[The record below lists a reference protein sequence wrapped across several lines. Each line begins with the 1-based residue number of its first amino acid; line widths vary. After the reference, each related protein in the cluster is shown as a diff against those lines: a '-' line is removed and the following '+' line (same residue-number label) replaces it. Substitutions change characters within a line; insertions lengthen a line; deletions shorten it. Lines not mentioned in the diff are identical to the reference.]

1 MHRHAHLRLG
11 PGCLVLE
18 GVGQVHPC
26 SSARLTLAGTLR
38 GKRWRRQEVRAFGGR
53 KRTSAANGGS
63 WGLGPLSSFSP
74 HRLCATPVSSGPLL
88 RVSSVS
94 LTPHP
99 GLLDI
104 HAVQPAPFPG
114 LRLLCAPTIPS
125 LPCLPVSL
133 FSAAQLPLITPPLPA
148 PPPQAQAQCP
158 HQNSILKLLGLRL
171 QLHPMLLEHSP
182 LAQAPPDAVCGWV
195 GGLLRAPLTLATPT
209 SPGFSGMGS
218 DERRNKQREREL
230 SFLGGFPLPIRG
242 GGCGE
247 NPGS

>member
-1 MHRHAHLRLG
+1 MGGGGGLHRHAHLRLG

-94 LTPHP
+94 LMPHP

-148 PPPQAQAQCP
+148 APPKHKPSALTRTRSSNFLGFVSSFTRCCWSTAPWLRHLLMLSVGGWGACSELPLPWPPPPPQ
-158 HQNSILKLLGLRL
+158 
-171 QLHPMLLEHSP
+171 
-182 LAQAPPDAVCGWV
+182 
-195 GGLLRAPLTLATPT
+195 
-209 SPGFSGMGS
+209 GS
-218 DERRNKQREREL
+218 RVWGQMRGEINRERERAFLLGWL
-230 SFLGGFPLPIRG
+230 S
-242 GGCGE
+242 
-247 NPGS
+247 SSH